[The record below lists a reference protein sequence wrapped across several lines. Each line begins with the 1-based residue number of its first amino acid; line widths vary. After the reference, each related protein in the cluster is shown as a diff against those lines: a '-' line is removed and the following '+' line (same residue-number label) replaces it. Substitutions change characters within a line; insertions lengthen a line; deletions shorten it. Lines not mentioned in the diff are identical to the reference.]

1 MLNGKETKNASD
13 YRKSLL
19 LVRNWLLETAPVHF
33 VTKIILTMCKI
44 QEISYLPESKRNLK
58 KILRL
63 GNITFFHSMF
73 LVINL
78 KNNSKSLIN
87 QLCKGNY
94 LVLTSILFIDMQLTN
109 TDYFLEKV
117 QTLKKGKLFSLALK
131 QILN

>member
-1 MLNGKETKNASD
+1 
-13 YRKSLL
+13 
-19 LVRNWLLETAPVHF
+19 
-33 VTKIILTMCKI
+33 MCKI

-63 GNITFFHSMF
+63 GNIKFFHSMF

-87 QLCKGNY
+87 QLYKGNY